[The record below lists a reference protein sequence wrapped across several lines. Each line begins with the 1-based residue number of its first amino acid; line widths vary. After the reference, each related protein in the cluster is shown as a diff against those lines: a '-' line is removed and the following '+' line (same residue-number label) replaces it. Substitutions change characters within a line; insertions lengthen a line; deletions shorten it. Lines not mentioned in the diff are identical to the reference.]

1 MTGVKSSPVD
11 VNRKCLI
18 FLDSPAEVKGRTGR
32 QEPKAG
38 TNSLDDKATTNP
50 IRIEPTTKATI
61 VRRAFYMTYES

>member
-38 TNSLDDKATTNP
+38 TNSLDDKAATTTNP
-50 IRIEPTTKATI
+50 IRIEPTTK
-61 VRRAFYMTYES
+61 VSFLYDV

>member
-38 TNSLDDKATTNP
+38 TNSLDDTTTNP
-50 IRIEPTTKATI
+50 IRIEPTTK
-61 VRRAFYMTYES
+61 VSFLYDV